1 VFGSGICL
9 TQTTTFMS
17 ASVIGVRDR
26 NSTAPL
32 RESPELAQ

>member
-17 ASVIGVRDR
+17 ASVFVASG
-26 NSTAPL
+26 SKL
-32 RESPELAQ
+32 